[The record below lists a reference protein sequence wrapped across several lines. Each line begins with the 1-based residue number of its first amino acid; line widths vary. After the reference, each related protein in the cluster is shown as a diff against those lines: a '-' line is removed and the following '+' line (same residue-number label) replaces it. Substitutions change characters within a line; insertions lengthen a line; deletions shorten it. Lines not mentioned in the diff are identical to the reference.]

1 MFQFLWN
8 IIFDW
13 QLKLTLNLSF
23 LKNLVVLFY
32 KYGTVFLSL
41 KLKNVIQWKT
51 LSKTLCKT
59 HFWKK
64 KNQEAQYQFA
74 DNFNSNNFNFTICTP
89 WFNKLWQSDL
99 KLTSETALGF
109 LLKGWSGSSY
119 LSNDAK
125 IFVKNF

>member
-1 MFQFLWN
+1 MENPFQNSMQNPFL
-8 IIFDW
+8 
-13 QLKLTLNLSF
+13 
-23 LKNLVVLFY
+23 
-32 KYGTVFLSL
+32 
-41 KLKNVIQWKT
+41 
-51 LSKTLCKT
+51 
-59 HFWKK
+59 KK

-99 KLTSETALGF
+99 KLTSETALGS